1 MKAKMKEKQAS
12 TQKNRVWNA
21 IEKFGNSLPHPVYIF
36 MILTVVVMV
45 ASKLCSSIEFPHPST
60 GETQYITDL
69 LSKEGFLWFLGSMV
83 DNFIMFS
90 PLGVTLVS
98 MLGIGIAEETGLVK
112 TAIKSSII
120 GAPPCLVTAIVLL
133 VGIMGNLAGS
143 ATFVII
149 PPLGAM
155 IFKVLG
161 RHPIAGL
168 SAGFAGVAAGLSA
181 NLMVT
186 QTDILIAG
194 ISESAAQIYDPSY
207 TVNPT
212 VNWYFMAA
220 STVLLTIVGT
230 IVIDRF
236 IEPRLGKYE
245 AEEDVVVEH
254 EESLTKVSANEKS
267 GLKWAG
273 IFTLVYLILLAVTI
287 VPKNGLL
294 RGENGSIISS
304 PFFDNMVP
312 ILTLFFFVAGLGYGI
327 RTKKIQKS
335 ADLVSMWTSSMS
347 GLSGFVVLCF
357 FAGQFVKVFSQ
368 TNLGLYLSVKGSE
381 FLRESNLTGAPLII
395 CFILIT
401 MLINLLIGSASAKWA
416 LMAPIFVPM
425 FMDLNFSPAFTQAAF
440 RVADSVTNA
449 ISPLEPFMPFI
460 IMTAFKY
467 EKKAGLGTVVA
478 TMLPLVISFAVSW
491 TLLLLVWFGLDLPL
505 GPDAFITLK

>member
-1 MKAKMKEKQAS
+1 MKEKVNEK
-12 TQKNRVWNA
+12 QKKKSGHRLWNGV
-21 IEKFGNSLPHPVYIF
+21 EKFGNSLPHPVYIF
-36 MILTVVVMV
+36 LILTAVVFVV
-45 ASKLCSSIEFPHPST
+45 SKLCANIEFPHPNT
-60 GETQYITDL
+60 GEVQHITNL
-69 LSKEGFLWFLGSMV
+69 LSKDGLLWLLDSMV
-83 DNFIMFS
+83 NNFVTFS

-112 TAIKSSII
+112 TAIKSSIA
-120 GAPPCLVTAIVLL
+120 GAPRFLVTAIVLL
-133 VGIMGNLAGS
+133 VGIMGSLAGS

-155 IFKVLG
+155 IFKAMG

-168 SAGFAGVAAGLSA
+168 STGFAGVAAGLSA
-181 NLMVT
+181 NLMIT
-186 QTDILIAG
+186 QTDILISG

-230 IVIDRF
+230 FVVDKI

-245 AEEDVVVEH
+245 PEGEIEEEH
-254 EESLTKVSANEKS
+254 TDSLTKITTEEKS

-273 IFTLVYLILLAVTI
+273 IAVVIYFIFVALTI

-294 RGENGSIISS
+294 RGENGAIINS
-304 PFFDNMVP
+304 PFMSSMVP
-312 ILTLFFFVAGLGYGI
+312 ILTLFFLAAGLGYGI
-327 RTKKIQKS
+327 RTKVIKRS
-335 ADLVSMWTSSMS
+335 ADVVQMWGKSMA
-347 GLSGFVVLCF
+347 GLASFVVLCF
-357 FAGQFVKVFSQ
+357 FAGQFVKAFSES
-368 TNLGLYLSVKGSE
+368 NLGLYLSVQGSE
-381 FLRESNLTGAPLII
+381 FLSKSNLTGVPLIV
-395 CFILIT
+395 CFIGIT

-425 FMDLNFSPAFTQAAF
+425 FMKLNYSPAFTQAAF
-440 RVADSVTNA
+440 RIADSVTNA

-460 IMTAFKY
+460 IMTALKY
-467 EKKAGLGTVVA
+467 DKKSGLGTVIA

-491 TLLLLVWFGLDLPL
+491 ILLLLIWFKLQLPL
-505 GPDAFITLK
+505 GPGSFIYM